1 MVRKLALAAAMAAG
15 LATAAAAQ
23 PAGPVPPA
31 VQTAEEA
38 LAQDGAQYARMFGV
52 DAAEAAARLRFQEE
66 SEEAIARLEQD
77 HRRRLA
83 GLSIEHRPD
92 YRIVVLLT
100 GSKRVAPRVVRAGG
114 RDVPVVF
121 RTGARAGRTEI
132 LAALRDHGEAIRA
145 AFPGNQGIGFDPSLG
160 ALVLMVRPRDVAGGG
175 GERLG
180 RRLAELTGV
189 PAHIRVVDE
198 PAADLAGGSG
208 GIEGGA
214 RIDGIDTVS
223 GRRHYCTT
231 GFLVGDGERTAILTA
246 AHCPDALTYHA
257 PGGGTAELPFLGQWG
272 WSFRDVQVNAIDA
285 PPRPLFYADTGKAS
299 ARSPTGARGR
309 AATRAGD
316 FVCHRGERTGYSCA
330 PVELT
335 DYAPPGELCGGPCA
349 PTWVTVA
356 GPHCGGGDSG
366 GPVFRGTIAYGIVK
380 GGTYTPKGGCAFY
393 YYMSTDYL
401 PDGWSL
407 LTEAAEPPVP
417 MAAGR
422 AAAEAE
428 PPSGSLAAAGR

>member
-1 MVRKLALAAAMAAG
+1 LNKLASAAAFATGLAFAPAAG
-15 LATAAAAQ
+15 AQATEALS
-23 PAGPVPPA
+23 PA
-31 VQTAEEA
+31 VQTADQA
-38 LAQDGAQYARMFGV
+38 LAQDGAQYAAMFGV

-66 SEEAIARLEQD
+66 SGAAIARLEQV

-83 GLSIEHRPD
+83 GLAIEHRPS

-100 GSKRVAPRVVRAGG
+100 GRKRVAATTVRAGG

-121 RTGARAGRTEI
+121 RTGARATRAEI
-132 LAALRDHGEAIRA
+132 LAALRDQGEAIRA
-145 AFPGNQGIGFDPSLG
+145 GFPGNQGFGFDPSLG
-160 ALVLMVRPRDVAGGG
+160 GLVLMVRPRDAAAGG

-189 PAHIRVVDE
+189 PAHIRIVDE

-231 GFLVGDGERTAILTA
+231 GFAVGDGARTAILTA
-246 AHCPDALTYHA
+246 AHCPDQLTYRA
-257 PGGGTAELPFLGQWG
+257 PGGGTAELPFIGQWG

-285 PPRPLFYADTGKAS
+285 PPRPLFYADAGKAS

-335 DYAPPGELCGGPCA
+335 DYAPPGALCGGPCA

-380 GGTYTPKGGCAFY
+380 GGTYTPRGGCAFY

-401 PDGWSL
+401 PDGWTL
-407 LTEAAEPPVP
+407 LTAP
-417 MAAGR
+417 
-422 AAAEAE
+422 AEAPE
-428 PPSGSLAAAGR
+428 TLPPAAAGAAPAEAVAAAG